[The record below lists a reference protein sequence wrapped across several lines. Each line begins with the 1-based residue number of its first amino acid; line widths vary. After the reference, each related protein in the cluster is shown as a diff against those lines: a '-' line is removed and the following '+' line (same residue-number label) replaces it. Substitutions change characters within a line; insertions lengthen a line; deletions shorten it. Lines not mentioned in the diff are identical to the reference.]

1 MTDLPH
7 LGLYRRATAAALV
20 IASALFLLDNI
31 IHPTEYERDNEAR
44 QLTEIAS
51 HSDRWQ
57 LAHALGFLSLI
68 VFTAALL
75 GLAFLVRR
83 RQPRLGL
90 WAGALSVTGVLGL
103 AAVITIDGYTWG
115 VLGEV
120 YQRRGVA
127 PGTVEVALREVQQS
141 NWSLVYYLTPL
152 AWIIGLAMLA
162 IGAALQG
169 AVPVWA
175 GVLMALGGLMVG
187 IETAVISNT
196 YFIVAAAVLAAGSVA
211 VAAAIARMSDEA
223 FARGDPHNPCTL
235 LREPG
240 TAARCRCYVSR
251 LLDS

>member
-1 MTDLPH
+1 MTALPH
-7 LGLYRRATAAALV
+7 IGLYRRATAAALV

-44 QLTEIAS
+44 QLAEIGA

-57 LAHALGFLSLI
+57 LAHALGFLSIL
-68 VFTAALL
+68 VFTAAVL

-90 WAGALSVTGVLGL
+90 WAGALSVAGLLGL

-127 PGTVEVALREVQQS
+127 PGTVEIALREVQQS
-141 NWSLVYYLTPL
+141 EWSLLYYLTPL

-162 IGAALQG
+162 IGAARQG

-187 IETAVISNT
+187 IETAVISNA
-196 YFIVAAAVLAAGSVA
+196 YFIAAAAVLAAGSVA

-223 FARGDPHNPCTL
+223 FARG
-235 LREPG
+235 G
-240 TAARCRCYVSR
+240 S
-251 LLDS
+251 S